1 MASRKSTT
9 PKPSIEIPARRIA
22 RKSAGDPSNK
32 STRDAEFDTL
42 LRYAC
47 LKAAGVGALSALAGA
62 IPGAGTL
69 LRFALGEIA
78 DVAALTAIQEALIED
93 TLALYGLPLPD
104 HLRKPLVKQITMLGA
119 GASVSVDALSRR
131 LLTRFAGK
139 LGVIGPVIGRIA
151 PVAAVLTS
159 ALGNA
164 ATTYAIG
171 RRAQAFAKLGEAPL
185 DNISDAIRAF
195 TGVDERKL
203 WEWSVTATR
212 DALARVSGVL
222 SRVGA
227 LNPFAAKSG
236 RNEEPAPEP
245 EPFTA
250 KPARKR
256 AKAAKKA
263 TTRKSRGTTKKG

>member
-1 MASRKSTT
+1 M
-9 PKPSIEIPARRIA
+9 PARRIA
-22 RKSAGDPSNK
+22 RKSAGDPSNA
-32 STRDAEFDTL
+32 STRDADFDTL

-93 TLALYGLPLPD
+93 TLALYGLPLPA
-104 HLRKPLVKQITMLGA
+104 HLRKPLVKQITLLGA
-119 GASVSVDALSRR
+119 GASVSVDALSKR

-139 LGVIGPVIGRIA
+139 LGAIGPVIGRIA

-159 ALGNA
+159 ALANA

-171 RRAQAFAKLGEAPL
+171 RRAQAFAKLGEAPMDSL
-185 DNISDAIRAF
+185 SDAIRAF
-195 TGVDERKL
+195 TGVDERRL

-222 SRVGA
+222 ARVGA
-227 LNPFAAKSG
+227 LNPFAAKAPAAD
-236 RNEEPAPEP
+236 EPAEEVKPP
-245 EPFTA
+245 KKA

-256 AKAAKKA
+256 TSSRKKPTEKRPA
-263 TTRKSRGTTKKG
+263 E

>member
-1 MASRKSTT
+1 
-9 PKPSIEIPARRIA
+9 
-22 RKSAGDPSNK
+22 
-32 STRDAEFDTL
+32 
-42 LRYAC
+42 
-47 LKAAGVGALSALAGA
+47 
-62 IPGAGTL
+62 
-69 LRFALGEIA
+69 
-78 DVAALTAIQEALIED
+78 
-93 TLALYGLPLPD
+93 
-104 HLRKPLVKQITMLGA
+104 
-119 GASVSVDALSRR
+119 
-131 LLTRFAGK
+131 LTRFAGK

-185 DNISDAIRAF
+185 DNLSDAVRAF

-227 LNPFAAKSG
+227 LNPFGAKAGREEVPAA
-236 RNEEPAPEP
+236 EAPDSK
-245 EPFTA
+245 A
-250 KPARKR
+250 RKPARKHTKPTKKVSAR
-256 AKAAKKA
+256 KPRGSAKK
-263 TTRKSRGTTKKG
+263 S